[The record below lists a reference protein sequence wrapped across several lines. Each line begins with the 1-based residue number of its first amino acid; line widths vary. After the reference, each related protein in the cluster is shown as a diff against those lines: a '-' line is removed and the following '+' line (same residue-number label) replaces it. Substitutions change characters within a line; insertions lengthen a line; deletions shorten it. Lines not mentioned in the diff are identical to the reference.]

1 MAYVIGL
8 DVGGTTIKG
17 GVFDDNSNVLAEIR
31 IRTYEKNNERD
42 EILSAMLQAI
52 EKLKV
57 QAQHLDLGRLDG
69 IGIGIPGFV
78 KSSAGVVSKAV
89 NIGLIE
95 VNVKKW
101 IEEQAGVPCLVQG
114 DARTGA
120 FAEHICGS
128 AKGVSSLL
136 YVVLGTGVGSGVI
149 LDGHIYEGE
158 HSLSGEIGHTIIDP
172 DGELC
177 ACGKRG
183 CLETMAS
190 GPNIVEAYLQKAG
203 NGLDVSS
210 KTVARLA
217 MEGDSNAV
225 EVYTNAAR
233 ALAIALS
240 NYCTVI
246 DPAMVVVGGG
256 VSLAGTVLFSPLSE
270 FFALYAPREI
280 NECVLIVPA
289 MLGDRSGIIGASL
302 LAKQYLKV
310 GTP

>member
-17 GVFDDNSNVLAEIR
+17 GVFAGSTSVAAEIR

-42 EILSAMLQAI
+42 EILSSMVRAI
-52 EKLKV
+52 EQLKQEAHNLKLGE
-57 QAQHLDLGRLDG
+57 LEG
-69 IGIGIPGFV
+69 IGIGVPGFV
-78 KSSAGVVSKAV
+78 KSSIGVVSKAV

-101 IEEQAGVPCLVQG
+101 IEAQVGVPCVVQG

-120 FAEHICGS
+120 FAEHLCGA

-149 LDGHIYEGE
+149 LDGHIHEGE

-172 DGELC
+172 DGKRC

-190 GPNIVEAYLQKAG
+190 GPSIVEAYLEKG
-203 NGLDVSS
+203 EDGLDVSS
-210 KTVARLA
+210 EDIARLA
-217 MEGDSNAV
+217 MEGDPSAL
-225 EVYTNAAR
+225 EAYADAAR
-233 ALAIALS
+233 ALAVALS
-240 NYCTVI
+240 NYCTVV

-256 VSLAGTVLFSPLSE
+256 VSLAGTVLFSPLRE
-270 FFALYAPREI
+270 FFALYAPTEVNQLI
-280 NECVLIVPA
+280 PIVPA

-302 LAKQYLKV
+302 LANQFLKI
-310 GTP
+310 GTR